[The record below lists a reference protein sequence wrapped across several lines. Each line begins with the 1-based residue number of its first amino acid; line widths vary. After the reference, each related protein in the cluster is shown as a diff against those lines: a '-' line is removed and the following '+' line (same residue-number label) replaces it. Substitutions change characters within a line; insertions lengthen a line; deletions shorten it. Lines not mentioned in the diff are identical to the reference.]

1 MTKPAPVRS
10 VKTEAATD
18 SAAPLVPPVLEET
31 PWDVQASRELYR
43 LDAWGNGFF
52 GVNEA
57 GEVTVKLRNDEE
69 NAEVSLMSILRSLRR
84 KSKNF
89 HLPALFRFPDLLYA
103 RISELH
109 AAFKEAMTSQGYLG
123 KYCGVYPIK
132 VNQQQQVVAEI
143 TEYGRKHHYGIEVG
157 SKPELLAALAYMQ
170 DRSALLVCN
179 GYKDAEFIDLAL
191 QAKKMGLRVML
202 VIEMPPELDLIL
214 ERAKAL
220 GIEPN
225 LGLRIKLSTK
235 GSGHWS
241 ESAGDRSPF
250 GLNFSQTIRVV
261 DELKKRN
268 KLHLLKML
276 HYHQG
281 SQIPKISTVRL
292 AAQEAARVYVNLI
305 KEGAPLGLLNLGG
318 GLAVDYSGTRIA
330 DDTSMNYTLQ
340 EYCSDV
346 VEAVQKIMDE
356 AGVEH
361 PDIVTESGRAMVAY
375 YSVLVFD
382 ILDVN
387 RTDTGEA
394 LPKLPK
400 HAPGTLKS
408 MMEVV
413 ENLEKLNLQ
422 ESYHDIVFYRD
433 ELLTLFRTGAVSLR
447 ERSMGDQIYWHVLNE
462 ISRRGKGNLE
472 AMGLETKL
480 ADFYYG
486 NFSMFQSLPDAWAI
500 NQFFPMA
507 PIHRLDERPTRNAI
521 ISDVTCDCEGQISCF
536 LDSDGEKRTTIPLH
550 DIKDNQDYIMGVFL
564 VGAYQETL
572 GDLHN
577 LLGDTSVVTA
587 RLKNGRIAFSRQL
600 SGDTNAEVLSY
611 LEYEPRNLLKRYRA
625 LTDQAA
631 ENGKVSDETAEAFY
645 RNYRSNLKSYTY
657 FTG

>member
-1 MTKPAPVRS
+1 MSKSTSPRPV
-10 VKTEAATD
+10 A
-18 SAAPLVPPVLEET
+18 VPPT
-31 PWDVQASRELYR
+31 PVAEVPAWSVEKSRELYR
-43 LDAWGNGFF
+43 IDAWGHGFF
-52 GVNEA
+52 GVNDK
-57 GEVTVKLRNDEE
+57 GEITVKLRNEE
-69 NAEVSLMSILRSLRR
+69 EQAEVSLTQILRSLRR

-103 RISELH
+103 RIAELH

-157 SKPELLAALAYMQ
+157 SKPELLAALAFMQ

-214 ERAKAL
+214 ERSKAL

-235 GSGHWS
+235 GSGHWA

-261 DELKKRN
+261 DELKRRN

-318 GLAVDYSGTRIA
+318 GLAVDYSGIRTA
-330 DDTSMNYTLQ
+330 DETSMNYTLQ
-340 EYCSDV
+340 EYCADV
-346 VEAVQKIMDE
+346 VEAVQGIMDE
-356 AGVEH
+356 AGIEH

-382 ILDVN
+382 VLDVN
-387 RTDTGEA
+387 RTDTGEP
-394 LPKLPK
+394 LPKLSK
-400 HAPGTLKS
+400 HAPGALKS

-413 ENLEKLNLQ
+413 ENLDKLNLQ

-433 ELLTLFRTGAVSLR
+433 ELLTLFRTGVVSLR
-447 ERSMGDQIYWHVLNE
+447 ERSVGDQIYWSVLNE
-462 ISRRGKGNLE
+462 ISRRATSKGGLE

-500 NQFFPMA
+500 NQFFPIA
-507 PIHRLDERPTRNAI
+507 PIHRLDEEPTRNAV
-521 ISDVTCDCEGQISCF
+521 ISDVTCDCEGQLSCF
-536 LDSDGEKRTTIPLH
+536 MDDEGKVRTTIPLH
-550 DIKDNQDYIMGVFL
+550 EMKDNEDYLMGIFL

-587 RLKNGRIAFSRQL
+587 RIKNGKIAFSRQL
-600 SGDTNAEVLSY
+600 AGDTCAEVLSY
-611 LEYEPRNLLKRYRA
+611 LEYEPRNLLKRFRA
-625 LTDQAA
+625 LTDAA
-631 ENGKVSDETAEAFY
+631 VDSGKVTEEVAESFY

-657 FTG
+657 FAP

>member
-1 MTKPAPVRS
+1 MSKPAPPS
-10 VKTEAATD
+10 PPK
-18 SAAPLVPPVLEET
+18 AAPPVAPPVAEDTEK
-31 PWDVQASRELYR
+31 WGVDQSRELYR
-43 LDAWGNGFF
+43 FDAWGNGFF
-52 GVNEA
+52 GVNAE
-57 GEVTVKLRNDEE
+57 GEVTVRLSNETE
-69 NAEVSLMSILRSLRR
+69 QAEVSLMQILRSLRK

-103 RISELH
+103 RIAELH
-109 AAFKEAMTSQGYLG
+109 AAFKHAMKSQGYLG

-157 SKPELLAALAYMQ
+157 SKPELLAALAFMQ
-170 DRSALLVCN
+170 DRSALLICN

-220 GIEPN
+220 GIDPN

-235 GSGHWS
+235 GSGHWA

-250 GLNFSQTIRVV
+250 GLNFSQTITVV
-261 DELKKRN
+261 DELKRRN

-292 AAQEAARVYVNLI
+292 AAQEAARVYANLV

-318 GLAVDYSGTRIA
+318 GLAVDYSGSRTA

-346 VEAVQKIMDE
+346 VEAVQGIMDE

-387 RTDTGEA
+387 RTDSREP
-394 LPKLPK
+394 LPKLPR

-413 ENLEKLNLQ
+413 ENLDKLNVQ

-447 ERSMGDQIYWHVLNE
+447 ERSVGDQIYWHVLNE
-462 ISRRGKGNLE
+462 IGRRSNGGSE
-472 AMGLETKL
+472 PMGLETKL

-500 NQFFPMA
+500 NQFFPIA
-507 PIHRLDERPTRNAI
+507 PIHRLDEQPTRNAV

-536 LDSDGEKRTTIPLH
+536 MDGSGNKRTTIPLH
-550 DIKDNQDYIMGVFL
+550 EIKDAEDYIMGVFL

-577 LLGDTSVVTA
+577 LLGDTSVVTV
-587 RLKNGRIAFSRQL
+587 RLKNGRIVFSRQL
-600 SGDTNAEVLSY
+600 AGDTNAEVLSY
-611 LEYEPRNLLKRYRA
+611 LEYEPRNLLKRFRA
-625 LTDQAA
+625 LTEQAVESGKVTEEAA
-631 ENGKVSDETAEAFY
+631 EIIYK
-645 RNYRSNLKSYTY
+645 NYRQNLKSYTY
-657 FTG
+657 FAS

>member
-1 MTKPAPVRS
+1 MSKSTSPRPVA
-10 VKTEAATD
+10 V
-18 SAAPLVPPVLEET
+18 VPPT
-31 PWDVQASRELYR
+31 PVAEVPAWSVEKSRELYR
-43 LDAWGNGFF
+43 IDAWGNGFF
-52 GVNEA
+52 GVNDK
-57 GEVTVKLRNDEE
+57 GEVTVKLRNEE
-69 NAEVSLMSILRSLRR
+69 EQAEVSLTQILRSLRR

-103 RISELH
+103 RIAELH

-143 TEYGRKHHYGIEVG
+143 TEYGRKHHYGMEVG
-157 SKPELLAALAYMQ
+157 SKPELLAALAFMQ

-214 ERAKAL
+214 ERAKVL

-250 GLNFSQTIRVV
+250 GLNFSQTIKVV
-261 DELKKRN
+261 DELKRRN

-318 GLAVDYSGTRIA
+318 GLAVDYSGSRTA

-346 VEAVQKIMDE
+346 VEAVQGIMDE
-356 AGVEH
+356 AGIEH

-382 ILDVN
+382 VLDVN

-394 LPKLPK
+394 LPKLSK

-413 ENLEKLNLQ
+413 ENLDKLNLQ

-447 ERSMGDQIYWHVLNE
+447 ERSVGDQIYWSVLNE
-462 ISRRGKGNLE
+462 ISRRATTKGGLE

-500 NQFFPMA
+500 NQFFPIA
-507 PIHRLDERPTRNAI
+507 PIHRLNEEPTRNAV
-521 ISDVTCDCEGQISCF
+521 ISDVTCDCEGQLSCF
-536 LDSDGEKRTTIPLH
+536 MDEAGKVRTTIPLH
-550 DIKDNQDYIMGVFL
+550 EMKDNEDYLMGIFL

-587 RLKNGRIAFSRQL
+587 RLKDGKIAFSRQL
-600 SGDTNAEVLSY
+600 AGDTCAEVLSY
-611 LEYEPRNLLKRYRA
+611 LEYEPRNLLKRFRA
-625 LTDQAA
+625 LTDAA
-631 ENGKVSDETAEAFY
+631 VESGKITEETAEVFY
-645 RNYRSNLKSYTY
+645 KNYRSNLKSYTY
-657 FTG
+657 FAP

>member
-1 MTKPAPVRS
+1 MSKPTSPRPV
-10 VKTEAATD
+10 VAAT
-18 SAAPLVPPVLEET
+18 PPPPVADGPAWSVEK
-31 PWDVQASRELYR
+31 SRELYR
-43 LDAWGNGFF
+43 IDAWGHGFF
-52 GVNEA
+52 GVDA
-57 GEVTVKLRNDEE
+57 QGEVTVKLRNEE
-69 NAEVSLMSILRSLRR
+69 ESAEVSLMQILRSLR
-84 KSKNF
+84 KKNKHF

-103 RISELH
+103 RIAELH
-109 AAFKEAMTSQGYLG
+109 AAFREAMKSQGYLG

-157 SKPELLAALAYMQ
+157 SKPELLAALAFMQ

-214 ERAKAL
+214 ARAKAL
-220 GIEPN
+220 SIEPN

-250 GLNFSQTIRVV
+250 GLNFSQTIKVV
-261 DELKKRN
+261 DELKARN

-318 GLAVDYSGTRIA
+318 GLAVDYSGTRSA

-340 EYCSDV
+340 EYCADV
-346 VEAVQKIMDE
+346 VEAVQGIMDQ
-356 AGVEH
+356 AGIEH

-382 ILDVN
+382 VLDVN
-387 RTDTGEA
+387 RTDRGEP
-394 LPKLPK
+394 LPKLPR

-413 ENLEKLNLQ
+413 ENLDKLNLQ

-433 ELLTLFRTGAVSLR
+433 ELLTLFRTGTVSLR
-447 ERSMGDQIYWHVLNE
+447 ERAMGDQIYWSVLNE
-462 ISRRGKGNLE
+462 ISRRSQGQHE
-472 AMGLETKL
+472 SMGLETKL

-500 NQFFPMA
+500 NQFFPIS
-507 PIHRLDERPTRNAI
+507 PLHRLNERPTRNAI
-521 ISDVTCDCEGQISCF
+521 ISDVTCDCEGQLSCF
-536 LDSDGEKRTTIPLH
+536 MDEDGVKRTTIPLH
-550 DIKDNQDYIMGVFL
+550 EIGEGDDYVMGVFL

-587 RLKNGRIAFSRQL
+587 RLKDGNIAFSRQL
-600 SGDTNAEVLSY
+600 AGDTCEEVLSY
-611 LEYEPRNLLKRYRA
+611 LEYEPKQLLKRFRA
-625 LTDQAA
+625 LTDSAVDAGKITEEVA
-631 ENGKVSDETAEAFY
+631 ESFY
-645 RNYRSNLKSYTY
+645 KNYRANIKSYTY
-657 FTG
+657 FAP